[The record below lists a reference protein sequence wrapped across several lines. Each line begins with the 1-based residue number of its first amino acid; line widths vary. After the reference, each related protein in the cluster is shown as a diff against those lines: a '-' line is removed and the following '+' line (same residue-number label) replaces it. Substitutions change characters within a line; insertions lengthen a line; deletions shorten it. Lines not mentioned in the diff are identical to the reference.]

1 MSSNPQLTMSDVGTV
16 SIVTKR
22 FNPAI
27 LGLMGFGMTTVL
39 LNLMNANILSTDS
52 LGVILPLGIF
62 YGGIAQVI
70 AGLFEA
76 KQNKTFSAT
85 AFLSYGFFWL
95 SFVGLNLLPTIGL
108 VPPAS
113 SEAVGFYLVLWG
125 IFTAGMSVITLK
137 ENRVLQTVFVSL
149 TILFFLLALSDFTGL
164 TFIKRVAG
172 YEGIFCGA
180 SAIYLA
186 MAEIIND
193 VYDRE
198 ILPLGQTHSTIT

>member
-1 MSSNPQLTMSDVGTV
+1 MSDDGTV
-16 SIVTKR
+16 SIDTKR

-27 LGLMGFGMTTVL
+27 LGLMGFGMSTVL

-70 AGLFEA
+70 AGLFET
-76 KQNKTFSAT
+76 KQNNTFSAT

-95 SFVGLNLLPTIGL
+95 SFVGLNLFPTLGL
-108 VPPAS
+108 VPQAS

-125 IFTAGMSVITLK
+125 VFTAGMSVVTLK
-137 ENRVLQTVFVSL
+137 ENRVLQTVFFSL

-164 TFIKRVAG
+164 TSIKRVAG
-172 YEGIFCGA
+172 YEGLFCGA

-193 VYDRE
+193 AYGRE
-198 ILPLGQTHSTIT
+198 ILPLGQTRSTIT

>member
-1 MSSNPQLTMSDVGTV
+1 MSSNPQLTMSDDGTV
-16 SIVTKR
+16 SIGTKR

-52 LGVILPLGIF
+52 LGVILPLGLF

-70 AGLFEA
+70 AGLFET
-76 KQNKTFSAT
+76 KQNNTFSAT

-95 SFVGLNLLPTIGL
+95 SFVGLNLFPTFGL
-108 VPPAS
+108 VPQAS

-125 IFTAGMSVITLK
+125 IFTAGMSVVTLK
-137 ENRVLQTVFVSL
+137 ENRMLQTVFFSL

-164 TFIKRVAG
+164 IFIKRVAG
-172 YEGIFCGA
+172 YEGLFCGA

-193 VYDRE
+193 AYGRE
-198 ILPLGQTHSTIT
+198 ILPLG